1 MLKGSAFPCIPTL
14 NKVTTGTFKN
24 INGVRCY
31 EDGHLDVKY
40 KQIDKATGKVIGGPV
55 ISLEFVG
62 GEDMDLGGNIF
73 EASVVDGKFSLSGKT
88 LA

>member
-31 EDGHLDVKY
+31 ENGHLDAKY
-40 KQIDKATGKVIGGPV
+40 KQIDQATGKVIAGPV
-55 ISLEFVG
+55 VSLEFDA
-62 GEDMDLGGNIF
+62 GEDMDLGHNIF
-73 EASVVDGKFSLSGKT
+73 EVSVIDGKFSLSGKV

>member
-24 INGVRCY
+24 INGARCY
-31 EDGHLDVKY
+31 EAGHLDAKY
-40 KQIDKATGKVIGGPV
+40 KQIDKATGAVVGGPV
-55 ISLEFVG
+55 ISLEFVA
-62 GEDMDLGGNIF
+62 GEDMDLGNNIF
-73 EASVVDGKFSLSGKT
+73 EVTIADGKFSLSGKV